1 MNLHLNR
8 NLSSRS
14 LLFPLVSLICHGVFF
29 FFFAGLN
36 VSPPQAEIKEDEI
49 VAMLDLTEPFPPV
62 KIPKAP
68 EPEEKQTLVAPV
80 PPPVPGQNTGL
91 LPESRPSTPGP
102 VLDPELS
109 EELAE
114 TPPEPRLPAAETAA
128 RVAVSVPAPVVA
140 EASRPVP
147 ESEGEASMPVPPVGE
162 SAATSGLESPP
173 APAASVDSSLPSA
186 QEIAKP
192 SELQDEAKPTEEKQ
206 QWAALKKREEEKSPG
221 EPGKPSHEKIEK
233 SGLLGLLGKG
243 SMKRPERNPLLS
255 KPLNRLEKGIEET
268 PEASSDSEE
277 AEATGAM
284 QDVARLKNS
293 LLSSEKTRLMT
304 QQSVSRPRKS
314 DLKMVQGSGRNFGVI
329 SSAIAEEEWRLTSV
343 YNKLLQAY
351 PGLQGN
357 LIIEFTISPAGQVI
371 KSHVLTSS
379 FSNPVFEKA
388 LIQAIRLWKF
398 PAAEE
403 GETTILYPLAFS
415 PAG

>member
-8 NLSSRS
+8 YLSFRL
-14 LLFPLVSLICHGVFF
+14 LLFPFISLICHGALF
-29 FFFAGLN
+29 FFFASLDL
-36 VSPPQAEIKEDEI
+36 SPPQAKIKEDEI

-62 KIPKAP
+62 TTLKAP
-68 EPEEKQTLVAPV
+68 ELQEKQILVAPV
-80 PPPVPGQNTGL
+80 PPAV
-91 LPESRPSTPGP
+91 PGP
-102 VLDPELS
+102 VLDPELD

-114 TPPEPRLPAAETAA
+114 TPPEPRLGAVEASASIAALAPAPAMLAEAA
-128 RVAVSVPAPVVA
+128 RPVFESEAASVPPA
-140 EASRPVP
+140 E
-147 ESEGEASMPVPPVGE
+147 EKEA
-162 SAATSGLESPP
+162 ASGLESQAGPSAPP
-173 APAASVDSSLPSA
+173 ESSLSSA
-186 QEIAKP
+186 QEIATP

-206 QWAALKKREEEKSPG
+206 QLAAIKKREEEKSPVQ
-221 EPGKPSHEKIEK
+221 PTKPSLEKIEK

-243 SMKRPERNPLLS
+243 GVKSSARNPLLS
-255 KPLNRLEKGIEET
+255 KSLNRLEKGIDET
-268 PEASSDSEE
+268 AEASSDSEE
-277 AEATGAM
+277 AEATGAT
-284 QDVARLKNS
+284 QDVARLKNN
-293 LLSSEKTRLMT
+293 LLSSEKKRLMT
-304 QQSVSRPRKS
+304 QQSVSRLRKS

-343 YNKLLQAY
+343 YNQLLQAY

-357 LIIEFTISPAGQVI
+357 LIIEFTISPGGKVI

-388 LIQAIRLWKF
+388 LIQAIRLWEF